1 MPGSHEWQESLES
14 GGGGGEGRIQDRDTI
29 DSTPKIT
36 RDERSIHLVT
46 PINETQHR
54 RQQSIRFSGESH
66 RSIRPDPVTS
76 LAAGKDRSRHPGHN
90 KFKNPSTQIAVFP
103 PPFNRIRQK
112 KKDKSNN
119 GPSSRISSLF
129 RISSI
134 SKKSPMSPRDGAG
147 VREPDGERG
156 RKERESGRGRQAGR
170 QGDRDTGE
178 EEGGGRREE
187 GRGRRA
193 EGGRGGRGGGGR
205 GRICRLIRITGQQK
219 RQWAAG
225 DQPATTTATFQTENQ
240 EETETRINQTERE
253 TKLF

>member
-90 KFKNPSTQIAVFP
+90 QFKNPSTQIAVFP

-112 KKDKSNN
+112 KRQIQQRAQLKN
-119 GPSSRISSLF
+119 L
-129 RISSI
+129 
-134 SKKSPMSPRDGAG
+134 
-147 VREPDGERG
+147 EPLQNLEHLQEIANEPKRWRGGERARRG
-156 RKERESGRGRQAGR
+156 EREERKRKWERQAGR

-178 EEGGGRREE
+178 EEGGGQGEEGGGQREE
-187 GRGRRA
+187 EEEEEEEE
-193 EGGRGGRGGGGR
+193 EGEYVA
-205 GRICRLIRITGQQK
+205 LY
-219 RQWAAG
+219 
-225 DQPATTTATFQTENQ
+225 E
-240 EETETRINQTERE
+240 
-253 TKLF
+253 